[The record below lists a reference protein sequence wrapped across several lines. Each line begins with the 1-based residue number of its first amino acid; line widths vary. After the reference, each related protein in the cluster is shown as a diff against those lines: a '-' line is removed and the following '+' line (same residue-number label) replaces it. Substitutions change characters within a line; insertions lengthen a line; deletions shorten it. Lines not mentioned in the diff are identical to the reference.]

1 MSSSDPA
8 RATDSAATAHADA
21 PSPHADIDLL
31 KLEAMP
37 PRELLKWAF
46 EHYGSRAAIGTSLQL
61 TGSVLIDMCAKAGV
75 PFRVFLIDTL
85 RLHRESYD
93 LIGTFEARY
102 SIKIERFLP
111 DPRRLDQMLAMH
123 GEYLFF
129 DSKAKQEYC
138 CQIRKVEPNEK
149 ALSTLDAWVTGLRR
163 DQSEARTATRRASF
177 THQSGRTILK
187 LAPLADWTGE
197 EVRAYIEKNKVPY
210 HPLFERGYDSIG
222 CIICTTPLRPGE
234 PKRAGRWRWFNAL
247 DESKECGIHLE
258 KGDGI

>member
-1 MSSSDPA
+1 MSPA
-8 RATDSAATAHADA
+8 ETSGTSAPEAA
-21 PSPHADIDLL
+21 PSPHRGVDLP
-31 KLEAMP
+31 KLEEMP
-37 PRELLKWAF
+37 PQELLKWVF
-46 EHYGSRAAIGTSLQL
+46 EKYGSRAAIGTSLQL

-102 SIKIERFLP
+102 GIKVERFLP
-111 DPRRLDQMLAMH
+111 DPKRLDQMIAMH

-138 CQIRKVEPNEK
+138 CQIRKVEPNER
-149 ALSTLDAWVTGLRR
+149 ALATLDAWVTGLRR
-163 DQSEARTATRRASF
+163 DQSEGRAGTRRASF
-177 THQSGRTILK
+177 THQAGRTVLK
-187 LAPLADWTGE
+187 LAPLANWTGDD
-197 EVRAYIEKNKVPY
+197 VRAYIDKNKVPF
-210 HPLFERGYDSIG
+210 HPLFDRGYESIG
-222 CIICTTPLRPGE
+222 CIICTTPCRPGE